1 MTKAIAAHCRTRKN
15 GIRCNSVHPGS
26 ISTPMVH
33 AALAETRGIRLA
45 DEATRVALGI
55 GEPDDVANL
64 VLYLASDE
72 SKHVN
77 GAELVID
84 AGDTVV

>member
-1 MTKAIAAHCRTRKN
+1 
-15 GIRCNSVHPGS
+15 VHPGS
-26 ISTPMVH
+26 IDTPMVH

-45 DEATRVALGI
+45 DAPDPQAARRALGL

-72 SKHVN
+72 SRHVN

>member
-1 MTKAIAAHCRTRKN
+1 M
-15 GIRCNSVHPGS
+15 RCNSVHPGS
-26 ISTPMVH
+26 IDTPMVR
-33 AALAETRGIRLA
+33 AALAETRGIRLEDA
-45 DEATRVALGI
+45 DDPVKARRALGL